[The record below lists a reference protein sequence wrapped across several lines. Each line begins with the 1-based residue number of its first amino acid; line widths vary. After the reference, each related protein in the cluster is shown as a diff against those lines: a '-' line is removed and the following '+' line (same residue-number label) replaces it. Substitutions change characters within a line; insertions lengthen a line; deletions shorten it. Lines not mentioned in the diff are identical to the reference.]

1 MVGQVAE
8 PGKSTGAEEAMFP
21 RFLGAF
27 CALLLAATPALA
39 FPDRPIRL
47 VVPYGP
53 GGITD
58 IAARILAPRLGDE
71 LGQQVVVDNRPGGAA
86 QIGFGLAARA
96 EPDGHTLV
104 LATTALA
111 ANPVLFRSIPY
122 DARRDFTPVS
132 LVGLVPMVLVVHPSS
147 PARTVPEFIA
157 LVRSRGG
164 EMTYGSAGNGS
175 GNHLSTE
182 MFNHAAGGLRALHV
196 PYRGGG
202 QVMTDLVG
210 NRLGYVFA
218 VLPTARSFIVAGQ
231 LRAIAVTGAA
241 RSSAVPD
248 VPTVAEAALPGFALN
263 EWLGLLG
270 PAGLPESVVAKLHG
284 AVVAA
289 LRHPETAQRFRDIGV
304 EVQGSTPDGLRAHLD
319 RELNRWAD
327 LATHVRFEVAD

>member
-1 MVGQVAE
+1 VRA
-8 PGKSTGAEEAMFP
+8 A
-21 RFLGAF
+21 LG
-27 CALLLAATPALA
+27 ALLLAAAPLLAPRPADA

-58 IAARILAPRLGDE
+58 IAARILAPRLGEE

-86 QIGFGLAARA
+86 MLGFGLAARA

-104 LATTALA
+104 MATTALA
-111 ANPVLFRSIPY
+111 ANPVLFRTIPY

-132 LVGLVPMVLVVHPSS
+132 LVGVVPMVLVVHPSS
-147 PARTVPEFIA
+147 PARTVPAFID
-157 LVRSRGG
+157 LVRSRNG

-175 GNHLSTE
+175 GNHLTTE
-182 MFNHAAGGLRALHV
+182 MFNHAAGGLRAVHV

-202 QVMTDLVG
+202 QVMTDLIG
-210 NRLGYVFA
+210 GRLGYVFA
-218 VLPTARSFIVAGQ
+218 VLPTARPFIVAGQ
-231 LRAIAVTGAA
+231 LNALAVTGAR
-241 RSSAVPD
+241 RSPAVPE
-248 VPTVAEAALPGFALN
+248 VPTVAEAALPGFALY

-270 PAGLPESVVAKLHG
+270 PARMPEPVVAQLNA

-289 LRHPETAQRFRDIGV
+289 LRHPATAERFRDIGV
-304 EVQGSTPDGLRAHLD
+304 EIEGSTPEQLRAHLD

-327 LATHVRFEVAD
+327 LATHVRFEVAE

>member
-1 MVGQVAE
+1 M
-8 PGKSTGAEEAMFP
+8 PM
-21 RFLGAF
+21 RLLGAL
-27 CALLLAATPALA
+27 CALLLASAPALA

-58 IAARILAPRLGDE
+58 IAARILAPRLGE
-71 LGQQVVVDNRPGGAA
+71 ALGQQVVVDNRPGGAA
-86 QIGFGLAARA
+86 QIGFGLTARA

-111 ANPVLFRSIPY
+111 ANPVLFRVIPY

-147 PARTVPEFIA
+147 PAHTVRDFIA

-175 GNHLSTE
+175 GNHLSTA
-182 MFNHAAGGLRALHV
+182 MFNHAAGGLQALHV

-210 NRLGYVFA
+210 GRLGYVFA
-218 VLPTARSFIVAGQ
+218 VLPTARPFIVGGQ

-241 RSSAVPD
+241 RSSALPE

-270 PAGLPESVVAKLHG
+270 PAGLPAPVVAKLHES
-284 AVVAA
+284 VVAA
-289 LRHPETAQRFRDIGV
+289 LRNPDAAARFREIGV
-304 EVQGSTPDGLRAHLD
+304 EVAGSDPEGLRRHLD
-319 RELNRWAD
+319 RELTRWAD
-327 LATHVRFEVAD
+327 LATHVRFEVAE